1 MGATGP
7 DLEALEAEARAA
19 LEAAED
25 LPALNEA
32 RARVLGKKGTLSSLL
47 RGLGA
52 LPPEERARAGE
63 AANAARDR
71 IEALVAERRTA
82 LESRRVEADL
92 VRGRLDVTLPSALPP
107 RGRLHPVTRAERDL
121 AAFFASLGFSVED
134 GPEVELEEYNFD
146 ALNIPADHPARES
159 HDTFYVRPGV
169 VLRTHCTPIQVRTMK
184 GRTPPFR
191 FIGPGRVYRH
201 DSSPRHSPM
210 FQQVDGFM
218 VDDRTTFADL
228 KGVLYAFARHLMGE
242 KVELRFRASF
252 FPFTEPSAELDF
264 SCVLCDRRGCAT
276 CSGTGWIEWGGC
288 GMIHP
293 RVLEYCGIDPD
304 RWQGFAF
311 GMGLERAAMLRHG
324 IPQIRLLY
332 EGDVRLLEQV

>member
-1 MGATGP
+1 VAVSGSA
-7 DLEALEAEARAA
+7 LERLEAEARAA
-19 LEAAED
+19 LEAASD
-25 LPALNEA
+25 VPALNEA
-32 RARVLGKKGTLSSLL
+32 RARFLGRKGSVSALL
-47 RGLGA
+47 RGLGS
-52 LPPEERARAGE
+52 LPPEERARTGE
-63 AANAARDR
+63 AVNAARDR
-71 IEALVAERRTA
+71 LEALAAERRRA
-82 LESRRVEADL
+82 LEGRRVEQAL
-92 VRGRLDVTLPSALPP
+92 EARRLDVTLPSARLP

-121 AAFFASLGFSVED
+121 AGFFAGLGFSVEE

-146 ALNIPADHPARES
+146 LLNIPADHPARDS

-169 VLRTHCTPIQVRTMK
+169 VLRTHCTPVQVRTMK

-191 FIGPGRVYRH
+191 FIATGRVYRH

-218 VDDRTTFADL
+218 VDERTTFSDL
-228 KGVLYAFARHLMGE
+228 KGVLYAFARHLMGDR
-242 KVELRFRASF
+242 VELRFRTSF

-264 SCVLCDRRGCAT
+264 SCLLCDRRGCAT

-293 RVLEYCGIDPD
+293 NVLEACDIDPE

-324 IPQIRLLY
+324 VPQIRLLY
-332 EGDVRLLEQV
+332 EGDVRLLEQL